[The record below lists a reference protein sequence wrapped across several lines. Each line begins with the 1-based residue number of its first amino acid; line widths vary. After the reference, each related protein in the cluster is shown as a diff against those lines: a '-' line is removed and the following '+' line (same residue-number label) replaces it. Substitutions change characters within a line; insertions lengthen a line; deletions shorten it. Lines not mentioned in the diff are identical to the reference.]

1 MSESLVSDIPGQVT
15 PAVLSGS
22 EQALFLIATTPA
34 SPFRLVWHQLFHPSQ
49 RFIVCHFFQRLLVST
64 SWHRLLSDGHIVL
77 IAGAIWLST
86 STMAILEP
94 CLPIWL
100 MDNIKPRVNRRL
112 HLKQVCSNK
121 TKMQTK
127 QNCHH
132 LLDAK
137 WRSFLKLF
145 S

>member
-1 MSESLVSDIPGQVT
+1 MSEALVSDTPGQVT
-15 PAVLSGS
+15 STLLSGS
-22 EQALFLIATTPA
+22 EWAVFLTATSPA
-34 SPFRLVWHQLFHPSQ
+34 SPFCPVWQQLFCPSQ

-100 MDNIKPRVNRRL
+100 MDNIKPRVNIRL
-112 HLKQVCSNK
+112 HLKQVL
-121 TKMQTK
+121 Q
-127 QNCHH
+127 
-132 LLDAK
+132 
-137 WRSFLKLF
+137 
-145 S
+145 